1 MSPILGIIA
10 SQDYPRVTSSY
21 ESIATTT
28 LGTTTASITFS
39 SIPATF
45 THLQIRLI
53 ARSTRSSGISQYK
66 LNFNSD
72 TAGNYAGHYLFG
84 DGAAVLVG
92 FDGASQTYLWGNPIA
107 ANNTLA
113 NTFGPGV
120 VDILDYTNTNKYK
133 TIRILGG
140 NDENGGGFVGFL
152 SGVWMSSSAITSI
165 TIGEPYGANF
175 AAYTSA
181 ALYGIKG
188 A

>member
-28 LGTTTASITFS
+28 LGTATASITFS

-66 LNFNSD
+66 LNFNGD
-72 TAGNYAGHYLFG
+72 TAGNYAGHYFFG
-84 DGAAVLVG
+84 SGGAPLVG
-92 FDGASQTYLWGNPIA
+92 FDGASATYIWGNPIA
-107 ANNTLA
+107 AASNAA
-113 NTFGPGV
+113 NIFGVGI
-120 VDILDYTNTNKYK
+120 VDILDYKDTNKYK
-133 TIRILGG
+133 TIRALGG
-140 NDENGGGFVGFL
+140 SDENGGGYVGFL

-175 AAYTSA
+175 ATYTSA
-181 ALYGIKG
+181 ALYGIRG
-188 A
+188 